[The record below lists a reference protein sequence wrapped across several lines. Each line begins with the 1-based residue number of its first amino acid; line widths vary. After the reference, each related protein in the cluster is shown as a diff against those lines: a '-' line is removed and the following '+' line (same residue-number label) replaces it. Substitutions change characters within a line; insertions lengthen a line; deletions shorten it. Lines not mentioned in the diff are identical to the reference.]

1 MSGLHG
7 NHDLGHTVAGWTGTA
22 VAVLGFCVTGA
33 ALTKGSGA
41 GLALGAAGIV
51 AAALVT
57 WVLHLSGWGKPSGPR
72 PVGEQSWRTKD
83 RTAAEG
89 HPGCLGCRMAG
100 RSVARRSAATGSMP
114 FPASRAAEQGEPIR
128 SAVPATASAAVR
140 GDGGR

>member
-33 ALTKGSGA
+33 ALTQGSSA
-41 GLALGAAGIV
+41 GIAVGAAVIV

-72 PVGEQSWRTKD
+72 PVPEQSWRTRD
-83 RTAAEG
+83 RAAAEG
-89 HPGCLGCRMAG
+89 HPGCLGCRLAG
-100 RSVARRSAATGSMP
+100 RSGARRSAAKGSVP
-114 FPASRAAEQGEPIR
+114 FPAARASEQGEPAR
-128 SAVPATASAAVR
+128 SAAPVAVSAVVR